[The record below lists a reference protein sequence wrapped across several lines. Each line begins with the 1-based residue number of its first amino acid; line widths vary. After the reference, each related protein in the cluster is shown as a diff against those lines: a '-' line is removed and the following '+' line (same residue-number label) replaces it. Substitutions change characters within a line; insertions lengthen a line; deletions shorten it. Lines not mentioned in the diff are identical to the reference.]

1 MEGRVNGKR
10 RRRGAFTGVDDLSE
24 EEEDEDFS
32 MESSAR
38 EPKGDTFIELQQ
50 RADTEEYPDKTQS
63 IATREVQNVQVV
75 SDVGSALRRNADSSI
90 QAPKIVKRKPK
101 GSRVRPYNCSYIR

>member
-38 EPKGDTFIELQQ
+38 EPKGDTFIELQKC
-50 RADTEEYPDKTQS
+50 ANTEEYPDKTQS

-75 SDVGSALRRNADSSI
+75 SDVGSALRRNADGSI